1 MAEVVAGVGQASTA
15 AGLETVK
22 AEGVTYELTAKA
34 HGRKRKSVDVQPVLD
49 LILVYRED
57 VDMSAGGLHLPIGHE
72 REVGPR
78 YAKVIA
84 VGPGR
89 PSEWNAEI
97 IPMPLVEPGDTVLL
111 HAGGGVPW
119 EHEGTK
125 YFWVLPRDLI
135 GVVT

>member
-1 MAEVVAGVGQASTA
+1 MVAGAGQATTE
-15 AGLETVK
+15 AGLEK
-22 AEGVTYELTAKA
+22 IRADEQGVTYELTAKA
-34 HGRKRKSVDVQPVLD
+34 YGRKRKSVDVEPVLD
-49 LILVYRED
+49 LILVYRDD

-78 YAKVIA
+78 YAEVIA

-97 IPMPLVEPGDTVLL
+97 IPMPLVNPGDTVLL
-111 HAGGGVPW
+111 HAGGGVEW

-135 GVVT
+135 GVVR